1 MRKAERKKVTKKE
14 RVKKGE
20 RKRVNMRKEQGEKDI
35 ERKKGSKVN
44 QKGKKK

>member
-20 RKRVNMRKEQGEKDI
+20 RKRVNVPEKNKGEKRMTG
-35 ERKKGSKVN
+35 RKKKR
-44 QKGKKK
+44 